1 MRISDWSSDVCSSDL
16 WGVPY
21 DDLEVG
27 SVQREPAKRHVNLSS
42 LEANVDL
49 GFATLTSSTSYYNHE
64 GDITSENTG
73 FYAQNGWLGFY
84 YNYPRPMASA
94 VRSYGEKAFTQE
106 LRLISTT
113 EGAFAYLLGAYYQDQ
128 ERFQTPVS

>member
-1 MRISDWSSDVCSSDL
+1 MAQADRFGGRRGTSLGNDG

-64 GDITSENTG
+64 GDIRSEEHTSELQSLMRIS
-73 FYAQNGWLGFY
+73 YAVFCLKKQKKPN
-84 YNYPRPMASA
+84 
-94 VRSYGEKAFTQE
+94 
-106 LRLISTT
+106 
-113 EGAFAYLLGAYYQDQ
+113 
-128 ERFQTPVS
+128 

>member
-1 MRISDWSSDVCSSDL
+1 MLRHPPRSTRTDPLFPYTTLFRSDRFGGRRGTSLGNDG

-27 SVQREPAKRHVNLSS
+27 SVQLEPAKRHVNLAS
-42 LEANVDL
+42 LEANLDL
-49 GFATLTSSTSYYNHE
+49 GFATLTSSTSRYNHE

-84 YNYPRPMASA
+84 YNYPRQIGRAH
-94 VRSYGEKAFTQE
+94 V
-106 LRLISTT
+106 
-113 EGAFAYLLGAYYQDQ
+113 
-128 ERFQTPVS
+128 

>member
-1 MRISDWSSDVCSSDL
+1 MIRRPPISTRTDTPFPYTSLFRSTLNYMAQADRFGGRRGTSLGNDG

-42 LEANVDL
+42 LEANFDL

-64 GDITSENTG
+64 GAIPSENTG
-73 FYAQNGWLGFY
+73 VD
-84 YNYPRPMASA
+84 RKR
-94 VRSYGEKAFTQE
+94 V
-106 LRLISTT
+106 
-113 EGAFAYLLGAYYQDQ
+113 
-128 ERFQTPVS
+128 V